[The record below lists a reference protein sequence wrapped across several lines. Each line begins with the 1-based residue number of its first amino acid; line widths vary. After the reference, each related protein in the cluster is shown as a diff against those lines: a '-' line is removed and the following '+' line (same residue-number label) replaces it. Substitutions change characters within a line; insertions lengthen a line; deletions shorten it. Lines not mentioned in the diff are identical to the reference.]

1 MLFKDFQEK
10 RVHFAVV
17 IDEYGGVSGI
27 ITLED
32 VLEEIVG
39 YIEDETD
46 EDEEKKMVLRR
57 DKDAWVI
64 RSELPISRFNKL
76 FDMDLDDRAF
86 DTIGGLITQQ
96 LGHVPR
102 RGERIMINDRRIE
115 VIGADGRRARLLR
128 VNIVPNYN

>member
-1 MLFKDFQEK
+1 MIKDFQEK

>member
-1 MLFKDFQEK
+1 M
-10 RVHFAVV
+10 AIVV
-17 IDEYGGVSGI
+17 DEYGGVVGL
-27 ITLED
+27 ITIED